1 MIRISSISV
10 PAVHTME
17 QVRKKVC
24 KTLHIRPEQIK
35 NIRIA
40 KRSIDARKK
49 PDVRYIYTV
58 DVETDC
64 EKLLL
69 KQAEKLRIVKTPEV
83 SYTFPELGNRPLQYR
98 PVIVGSGPCGLF
110 CAYLLAEHGYR
121 PILIERGAPVEERAE
136 DVENFWKTGILK
148 PESNV
153 QFGEGGAGTFSDG
166 KLGTMVKD
174 TNMRMRKMLEVF
186 VECGAP
192 EEILYVAKPHI
203 GTDLLRIVIRN
214 MRLKFQKMGGEIR
227 FHTCMTDV
235 ILRDGRIA
243 AIELNGQEML
253 TTELVVL
260 ALGHSARDTFE
271 MLYERGLSMQAKPF
285 AMGVRIEHP
294 QAAINESQYGSA
306 HPKGLSAADYKL
318 TAQTSY
324 GRGVYS
330 FCMCPGGIVV
340 NASSEPGRLAVNGM
354 SNHAR
359 DSRNANSALIVTV
372 SPEDYPQFSNVP
384 KALSGMAYQRQ
395 LEKAAYEAAGGA
407 IPMQLL
413 QDFERNQK
421 SQVLGEVAPC
431 MAGASAFA
439 NLRQVLPE
447 NLSLP
452 LIEAMDTFDRKIHGY
467 HRPDAILSGIESRT
481 SSPIRMERNEQLESN
496 IAGIYPCGEGAGYAG
511 GITSA
516 AMDGMKVAEQIGSQF
531 RPGKE

>member
-330 FCMCPGGIVV
+330 FCM
-340 NASSEPGRLAVNGM
+340 
-354 SNHAR
+354 
-359 DSRNANSALIVTV
+359 
-372 SPEDYPQFSNVP
+372 
-384 KALSGMAYQRQ
+384 
-395 LEKAAYEAAGGA
+395 
-407 IPMQLL
+407 
-413 QDFERNQK
+413 
-421 SQVLGEVAPC
+421 
-431 MAGASAFA
+431 
-439 NLRQVLPE
+439 
-447 NLSLP
+447 
-452 LIEAMDTFDRKIHGY
+452 
-467 HRPDAILSGIESRT
+467 
-481 SSPIRMERNEQLESN
+481 
-496 IAGIYPCGEGAGYAG
+496 
-511 GITSA
+511 
-516 AMDGMKVAEQIGSQF
+516 
-531 RPGKE
+531 